1 MSENANIIIK
11 VGKDGIERA
20 LKKYKNKFRNYKI
33 GEDLRERKEYT
44 KKSVKKRQQKIKAVY
59 LTKKNNESED

>member
-1 MSENANIIIK
+1 MIIVK
-11 VGKDGIERA
+11 VEKDGIERA
-20 LKKYKNKFRNYKI
+20 LKKYKSKFRNYKI

-59 LTKKNNESED
+59 LTKKNNETED

>member
-1 MSENANIIIK
+1 MIIVK

-20 LKKYKNKFRNYKI
+20 LKKYKSKFRNYKI
-33 GEDLRERKEYT
+33 AEDLRERKEYT